1 MAGDDTT
8 HFQFE
13 YGGIMVEVSGE
24 REFVDDMY
32 RQVMKDIQQA
42 RRQPVKS
49 EVTSPLPPEQVV
61 WVHRCSEM
69 MHKIYMATPS
79 AVSRTILGRAI
90 NIGILRRMYVD
101 KDVFERILPSVAG
114 DHTLFAE
121 LTDLGR
127 AEIGNRAS
135 ESSRKKT
142 QQGPPPV
149 PGSK

>member
-24 REFVDDMY
+24 RAFVDDMY

-42 RRQPVKS
+42 RRQPAKS
-49 EVTSPLPPEQVV
+49 AEKTPPPAEQIV

-79 AVSRTILGRAI
+79 VISRTILGRAI
-90 NIGILRRMYVD
+90 DISALRRMYVD
-101 KDVFERILPSVAG
+101 KDVFERVLPSVAG

-121 LTDLGR
+121 LTDEGR
-127 AEIGNRAS
+127 AEIGNRS
-135 ESSRKKT
+135 GRRKKT
-142 QQGPPPV
+142 KKGPPPT